1 LISKAAERQE
11 VLEES
16 CTALTAAN
24 SSLREEL
31 EGARVDFETVRSEL
45 EGHREREAQLLSAQA
60 SLQTRIDEAVM
71 EERRR
76 GRELLNEAQASLEVA
91 RREQTK
97 TALQLQRSQRK
108 LEEER
113 AGAVEAVE
121 VARQGL
127 EEELQRCRDRLRA
140 VQVERNLLLTTLR
153 QEGIKVPPRKPP
165 LKLQLKPSGEEVCHL
180 QQTTGAHQNI
190 PVTTNTGAQEPFIP
204 AASHLYPSTE
214 AVENGHSVTDCPSRY
229 PPSPSPP
236 TSATNRGSAH
246 DSGDSG
252 DGCETGDRGENGE
265 GGEGADVKVLE
276 IQETI
281 IIGGTSPASHLT
293 GSRNYDSSEEDIQNV
308 LKELQLL
315 STALL
320 DMNVAK

>member
-1 LISKAAERQE
+1 VCVQ
-11 VLEES
+11 
-16 CTALTAAN
+16 
-24 SSLREEL
+24 
-31 EGARVDFETVRSEL
+31 
-45 EGHREREAQLLSAQA
+45 
-60 SLQTRIDEAVM
+60 
-71 EERRR
+71 
-76 GRELLNEAQASLEVA
+76 
-91 RREQTK
+91 
-97 TALQLQRSQRK
+97 

-153 QEGIKVPPRKPP
+153 QEGIKVPPRKPA
-165 LKLQLKPSGEEVCHL
+165 LKLELKHPGKELCHL
-180 QQTTGAHQNI
+180 QQTHQNI
-190 PVTTNTGAQEPFIP
+190 PVTNTGGQEPFIP
-204 AASHLYPSTE
+204 AASKLYPSTE

-246 DSGDSG
+246 DSGDSC
-252 DGCETGDRGENGE
+252 DSGENGE
-265 GGEGADVKVLE
+265 GGEGADGRVSKVLE
-276 IQETI
+276 MQETN
-281 IIGGTSPASHLT
+281 GTSPASHLT
-293 GSRNYDSSEEDIQNV
+293 SSRNYDSSEDDIHNV

-320 DMNVAK
+320 DMNVAKYH